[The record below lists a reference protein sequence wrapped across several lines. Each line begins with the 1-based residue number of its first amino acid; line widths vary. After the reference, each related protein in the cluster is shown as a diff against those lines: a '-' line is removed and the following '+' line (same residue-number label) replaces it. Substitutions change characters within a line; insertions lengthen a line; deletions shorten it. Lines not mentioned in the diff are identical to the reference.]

1 MAKDDANGVDPRTLS
16 VAEFVSLLDPANGAM
31 EPRAFARLIKHA
43 SSEQLDAVLDDPPRR
58 AALLEAIFS
67 RMVGQFRAERAPKRD
82 SAIHWRI
89 TGGPHG
95 EDVYETWITGT
106 QGPSAPGS
114 SVPGSSVPQCS
125 ISKEP
130 SHDPR
135 VTLTMSGD
143 QFLALVSGNA
153 SPAVMLMTGKVS
165 LDGDIGFAATLS
177 NIFDIP
183 HA

>member
-1 MAKDDANGVDPRTLS
+1 MAEAGGDSADPRTLS

-31 EPRAFARLIKHA
+31 DPQAFARLIKHA
-43 SSEQLDAVLDDPPRR
+43 SPEQLGAVLDDPPRR
-58 AALLEAIFS
+58 AALLEMIFN
-67 RMVGQFRAERAPKRD
+67 RMVDQFRAERAPKRD

-95 EDVYETWITGT
+95 EDFYETWITGT
-106 QGPSAPGS
+106 QGPSAP
-114 SVPGSSVPQCS
+114 QCS
-125 ISKEP
+125 ISTEP

-135 VTLTMSGD
+135 VTLTLSGD

-153 SPAVMLMTGKVS
+153 APAVMLMTGKVS

>member
-1 MAKDDANGVDPRTLS
+1 MAKDGSNNVDPRTLS
-16 VAEFVSLLDPANGAM
+16 VAEFASLLDPANSAM
-31 EPRAFARLIKHA
+31 DPQAFARLIKHA
-43 SSEQLDAVLDDPPRR
+43 SSEQLDAVLDDPARR
-58 AALLEAIFS
+58 AALLETIFN

-89 TGGPHG
+89 TGGPDG
-95 EDVYETWITGT
+95 EDVYETWITA
-106 QGPSAPGS
+106 APG
-114 SVPGSSVPQCS
+114 PPQCS

-135 VTLTMSGD
+135 VTLTLSGD
-143 QFLALVSGNA
+143 QFLRLVSGNA

-165 LDGDIGFAATLS
+165 LDGDIGFAANLS